1 MMNVSYHAPYALRRA
16 NSTDAGWDLRAV
28 EETVFFRGDRKL
40 VKTGLCLGGRE
51 SSPPAWVYPK
61 GFHIDVRGRSSM
73 WKHGFNTFA
82 GLVDE
87 DYHSEI
93 LVGLEWTG
101 LQEESGYD
109 NIDYRRR
116 NVWDEDSCL
125 ESCYVIK
132 PGHKIAQLVF
142 MDHENMLSLTK
153 LSEPPAP
160 KRGGFGSSG
169 Q

>member
-1 MMNVSYHAPYALRRA
+1 MNFAYHAPYALERA
-16 NSTDAGWDLRAV
+16 NPTDAGWDLQAV
-28 EETVFFRGDRKL
+28 EETVFFEGERKL

-51 SSPPAWVYPK
+51 TSPPSWVYPK

-73 WKHGFNTFA
+73 WKRGFNTFV

-87 DYHSEI
+87 DYRSEI

-101 LQEESGYD
+101 ICDSGYE

-116 NVWDEDSCL
+116 DVWAGDSCL
-125 ESCYVIK
+125 QDCYVIK
-132 PGHKIAQLVF
+132 PGDRIAQLVF
-142 MDHENMLSLTK
+142 MDHENMISLTR
-153 LSEPPAP
+153 LTEPPAP

>member
-1 MMNVSYHAPYALRRA
+1 MNIAYHAPYALERA
-16 NSTDAGWDLRAV
+16 NPTDAGWDLQAV

-51 SSPPAWVYPK
+51 TCPTAWVYPK

-73 WKHGFNTFA
+73 WKRGFNTFV

-101 LQEESGYD
+101 LQGIEDLEE
-109 NIDYRRR
+109 
-116 NVWDEDSCL
+116 
-125 ESCYVIK
+125 CYVIQ
-132 PGHKIAQLVF
+132 PGDRIAQLVF
-142 MDHENMLSLTK
+142 MDHENRVSLTR
-153 LSEPPAP
+153 LTEPPASR
-160 KRGGFGSSG
+160 RGGFGSSG

>member
-1 MMNVSYHAPYALRRA
+1 MMNISYHAPYVLERA

-109 NIDYRRR
+109 NIDRRLR
-116 NVWDEDSCL
+116 NVWSGCPDD
-125 ESCYVIK
+125 CYVIK